1 MSAAPLMAAARVA
14 AGVTSLTCQ
23 FRTFT
28 TNRVQGRKRTRLRVE
43 CFEERLRLFEV
54 GGTEALGE
62 PAVDRRQQ
70 VPGEATAGPITGR

>member
-28 TNRVQGRKRTRLRVE
+28 TNRVPGRRRTRLRLE
-43 CFEERLRLFEV
+43 CFEERPRFFEV
-54 GGTEALGE
+54 WRIKTLGE
-62 PAVDRRQQ
+62 PAVDW
-70 VPGEATAGPITGR
+70 GEKVARF